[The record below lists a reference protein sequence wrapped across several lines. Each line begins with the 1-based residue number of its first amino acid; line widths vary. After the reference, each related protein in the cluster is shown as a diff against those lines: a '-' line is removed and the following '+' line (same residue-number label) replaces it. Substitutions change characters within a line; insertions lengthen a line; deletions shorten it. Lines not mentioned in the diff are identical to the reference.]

1 MEQGQRLALRPIET
15 NTPASSGR
23 YQLYKPIGE
32 GGFCKVYIGFDAI
45 TQRDVAI
52 KEFPASAPGGGTEA
66 EAKDRNARMLREILM
81 LGRLNHPGLPEYIDA
96 VQDLDGNTFLVM
108 EHVHG
113 ETLEAYI
120 NRAAYLLRG
129 RRPQRSLLPRDEM
142 YSIARQLFQILEVLH
157 AASIIHRDV
166 KPANIMYRSDG
177 DHPVVKLIDFGI
189 GKSLMPDGRRDTL
202 TRQGFVMGTPSYLAP
217 EQAVDSKCVDQRADL
232 YAAGCVLYGLVT
244 GRLVL
249 DFEEGDQLQVKL
261 CVELQQPL
269 KEEKYPSRLVDDMNP
284 LLERLILDLLER
296 DVDKRV
302 QSAQIA
308 LRRLDEAEAAET
320 THTRNSVRERAE
332 FPTIDASTDGVGS
345 KKRPPSTQPRNT
357 TDSIAIPMQRRTP
370 LIGLGLVM
378 VCIGAVATA
387 TVAYVRRIPSA
398 TGAGAT
404 GTAQTAPSAHPTQT
418 PSAMP
423 SLAVAPT
430 PSSSIAPSASSV
442 CVPSAIE
449 PTALSVEERSIF
461 DAARRRIDGAAAP
474 CLGADKKGLI
484 RLKVDHPE
492 LAEAYRLL
500 GECMRRER
508 NEDARKV
515 YLTTYH
521 RLRCEP

>member
-15 NTPASSGR
+15 DTPEKSGR
-23 YQLYKPIGE
+23 YQLYKPLGE
-32 GGFCKVYIGFDAI
+32 GGFCKVYLGFDAI
-45 TQRDVAI
+45 AQRDVAI
-52 KEFPASAPGGGTEA
+52 KEFSAPSSGAGMEA
-66 EAKDRNARMLREILM
+66 EAKDRSARMLREIRL
-81 LGRLNHPGLPEYIDA
+81 LGSLSHPGLPAFIDA
-96 VQDLDGNTFLVM
+96 VQDRDGNVFLVM

-120 NRAAYLLRG
+120 DRAAHRLRG
-129 RRPQRSLLPRDEM
+129 RRPQRSLLPKEEL

-157 AASIIHRDV
+157 TASIIHRDV
-166 KPANIMYRSDG
+166 KPANIMYRGDG

-189 GKSLMPDGRRDTL
+189 GKNLMADGRRDSL
-202 TRQGFVMGTPSYLAP
+202 TRQGFIMGTPSYLAP
-217 EQAVDSKCVDQRADL
+217 EQALDSKYVDQRADL
-232 YAAGCVLYGLVT
+232 YAAGCVLYELVT

-249 DFEEGDQLQVKL
+249 DIDEGDQLQVKL
-261 CVELQQPL
+261 GVELQQPL
-269 KEEKYPSRLVDDMNP
+269 KEEKYPSRLVDGMNP

-296 DVDKRV
+296 DLDKRV
-302 QSAQIA
+302 PSAQIA
-308 LRRLDEAEAAET
+308 LRRLAEAEAAET
-320 THTRNSVRERAE
+320 TNARNSVRERAE
-332 FPTIDASTDGVGS
+332 LPTIDASTDGVGS

-357 TDSIAIPMQRRTP
+357 TDSIAIPMQRRMP

-398 TGAGAT
+398 TGAGGT
-404 GTAQTAPSAHPTQT
+404 GTAQMAPSAHPTQA

-423 SLAVAPT
+423 SLAVAPI
-430 PSSSIAPSASSV
+430 PSSSVAPSVSSV

-449 PTALSVEERSIF
+449 PTALSAEERSIF
-461 DAARRRIDGAAAP
+461 DAARRRIDGTTAP

-484 RLKVDHPE
+484 RLKVDHSE

-515 YLTTYH
+515 YLATYH